1 MPEMLS
7 RVLTLV
13 YSVRSLVEVADLV
26 SVKLVLLDLLTVLA
40 VTR

>member
-1 MPEMLS
+1 MLS
-7 RVLTLV
+7 QVLTLV